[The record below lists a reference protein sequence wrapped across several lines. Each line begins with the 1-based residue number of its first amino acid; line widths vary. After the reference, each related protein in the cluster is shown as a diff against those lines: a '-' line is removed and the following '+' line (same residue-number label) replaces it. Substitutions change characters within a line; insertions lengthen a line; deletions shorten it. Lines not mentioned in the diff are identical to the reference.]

1 MAKSTLQAIAAVIA
15 DRYEL
20 KSSDATTFVA
30 AFFDQIR
37 EGLAQ
42 DKQVKVR
49 GLGTFK
55 LQPVKARESVNVN
68 TGERLVINGHDKM
81 AFTPDNAM
89 KELVNRPF
97 ADFETVMIKDGVNID
112 AIPTPAESATDEDG
126 DECTT
131 ETTPTETTP
140 TETESESSAENH
152 QPATEERPPVV
163 DEGHTNRDEPQPV
176 VKEVLPAEE
185 EPLQAEEDHQPSVDK
200 NPRATEE
207 DLPHDE
213 DIKARSDEEK
223 SSSDKE
229 QNEGKDEQPTVVN
242 DQQVIETQ
250 TKEESPS
257 AATVP
262 TPPQRVVPRPRKPT
276 PMERFSQL
284 MGDDEDEE
292 EQVHSNDDKAIV
304 DDSDEKQESALESV
318 VQSLVSEEVE
328 QESPSFTSTHE
339 ATEKEYDSPEKA
351 KTEPERETPLSDR
364 ADSDNAEESQADET
378 CSEKNIEETLDAEE
392 TKDEVR
398 TKGDVEST
406 EENETIKATEEE
418 NSTVEEDSKV
428 EENSTDSATEKTSLW
443 ADPENEDDKM
453 ETPQGH
459 LVRNVVLPIVA
470 LLSVIAIAT
479 GAYYYG
485 KSQQEIP
492 QRPTTPEVEKPQS
505 SAPQPAK
512 ANDSAQAKVEN
523 STKTE
528 NKTEA
533 QTDQAQKKEVV
544 AESKET
550 KQVTPEGIDLTAAN
564 NYRKL
569 RYGAYRIIGV
579 EKKVV
584 LRPGETMEKVCRR
597 TLGKDMIGYFEAI
610 NGQKRR
616 SPGDTILVPKVELR
630 PEYRK

>member
-20 KSSDATTFVA
+20 KSSDATAFVA

-131 ETTPTETTP
+131 ETTPTET
-140 TETESESSAENH
+140 ESESSAGNH

-176 VKEVLPAEE
+176 VKEVLPTEE
-185 EPLQAEEDHQPSVDK
+185 ETLLAEEDHQPSADK

-213 DIKARSDEEK
+213 EIKARSDEEK

-229 QNEGKDEQPTVVN
+229 QNEGKDEQPTVEN

-304 DDSDEKQESALESV
+304 DDSDEKQESALESE

-339 ATEKEYDSPEKA
+339 ATEKECDSPEKA
-351 KTEPERETPLSDR
+351 KTEAERETPLSDR
-364 ADSDNAEESQADET
+364 ADSDDAEESQAEET
-378 CSEKNIEETLDAEE
+378 CSEENIEETLDAEE

-428 EENSTDSATEKTSLW
+428 EENSTYSATDSATEETSLW

-492 QRPTTPEVEKPQS
+492 QRPATPEVEKPQS

-584 LRPGETMEKVCRR
+584 LRPGETMAKVCRR

>member
-20 KSSDATTFVA
+20 KSSDATAFVA

-213 DIKARSDEEK
+213 EIKARSDEEK

-418 NSTVEEDSKV
+418 NSMVEEDSKV

-616 SPGDTILVPKVELR
+616 SPGDTVLVPKVELR

>member
-20 KSSDATTFVA
+20 KSSDATAFVA

-131 ETTPTETTP
+131 ETTPTET
-140 TETESESSAENH
+140 ESESSAENH

-176 VKEVLPAEE
+176 VKEVLPTEE
-185 EPLQAEEDHQPSVDK
+185 EPFQAEEDHQPSVDK
-200 NPRATEE
+200 NSLATEE

-213 DIKARSDEEK
+213 EVKGQSDEEQT
-223 SSSDKE
+223 SSDKE
-229 QNEGKDEQPTVVN
+229 QNEEENEQPTVVD

-276 PMERFSQL
+276 PIERFSQL
-284 MGDDEDEE
+284 MGDDEDE

-304 DDSDEKQESALESV
+304 DDSDEKQESALESE

-339 ATEKEYDSPEKA
+339 ATEKECDSPEKA

-364 ADSDNAEESQADET
+364 ADSDDAEESQAEET
-378 CSEKNIEETLDAEE
+378 CSEENIEETLDAEE

-398 TKGDVEST
+398 TKGDVELT

-418 NSTVEEDSKV
+418 DSTVEEDSKA
-428 EENSTDSATEKTSLW
+428 EENATDSGTEDTSLW
-443 ADPENEDDKM
+443 TEPENEDDKI

-485 KSQQEIP
+485 KSQQETP

-512 ANDSAQAKVEN
+512 ANDSAQAKVEK
-523 STKTE
+523 SAKTE
-528 NKTEA
+528 NKTEI
-533 QTDQAQKKEVV
+533 QTDQAQKREVV

-550 KQVTPEGIDLTAAN
+550 KQVTPEGIDLAAAN

-584 LRPGETMEKVCRR
+584 LRPGDTMGKVCRR

>member
-20 KSSDATTFVA
+20 KSSDATAFVA

-131 ETTPTETTP
+131 ETTPTET
-140 TETESESSAENH
+140 ESESSAENH

-176 VKEVLPAEE
+176 VKEVLPTEE

-200 NPRATEE
+200 NSLATEE
-207 DLPHDE
+207 DLPHNE
-213 DIKARSDEEK
+213 EVKGQSDEEQT
-223 SSSDKE
+223 SSDKE

-250 TKEESPS
+250 TNEESPS
-257 AATVP
+257 EATVP
-262 TPPQRVVPRPRKPT
+262 TPLQRFVPRPRKPT
-276 PMERFSQL
+276 PIERFSQL

-292 EQVHSNDDKAIV
+292 EQVRNNDDNAIV
-304 DDSDEKQESALESV
+304 DDSDEKQESALESK
-318 VQSLVSEEVE
+318 VQSAVPEEVE

-339 ATEKEYDSPEKA
+339 ATEKECDSPEKA
-351 KTEPERETPLSDR
+351 KTEPERQTPLSDR

-378 CSEKNIEETLDAEE
+378 CSEENIEETLDAEE

-406 EENETIKATEEE
+406 EDNETIKATEEE
-418 NSTVEEDSKV
+418 NSTVEEDSEV
-428 EENSTDSATEKTSLW
+428 EENSTDSATEETSLW

-528 NKTEA
+528 NKTEV

-550 KQVTPEGIDLTAAN
+550 KQVTPEGIDLAAAN

>member
-20 KSSDATTFVA
+20 KSSDATAFVA

-112 AIPTPAESATDEDG
+112 AIPTPVESATDEDG
-126 DECTT
+126 DECT
-131 ETTPTETTP
+131 TETTP

-163 DEGHTNRDEPQPV
+163 DEGHTNRNEPRPV

-185 EPLQAEEDHQPSVDK
+185 EPFQAEEDHQPSADK
-200 NPRATEE
+200 NTRATEE

-213 DIKARSDEEK
+213 EIKARSDEEK

-257 AATVP
+257 EATVP

-292 EQVHSNDDKAIV
+292 QVHSNDDKAIV
-304 DDSDEKQESALESV
+304 DDSDEKQESALESE

-378 CSEKNIEETLDAEE
+378 CSEENIEETLDAEE

-418 NSTVEEDSKV
+418 NSTVEEDSEV
-428 EENSTDSATEKTSLW
+428 EENSTDSATEETSLW

-528 NKTEA
+528 NKTEV

-550 KQVTPEGIDLTAAN
+550 KQVTPEGIDLAAAN

>member
-20 KSSDATTFVA
+20 KSSDATAFVA

-68 TGERLVINGHDKM
+68 TGERLVISGHDKM

-126 DECTT
+126 NECT
-131 ETTPTETTP
+131 TETTP
-140 TETESESSAENH
+140 TETESESSAEDH

-200 NPRATEE
+200 NSLATEE
-207 DLPHDE
+207 DQPHDE
-213 DIKARSDEEK
+213 EVKGQSDEEQT
-223 SSSDKE
+223 SSDKE
-229 QNEGKDEQPTVVN
+229 QNEEENEQPTVEN

-292 EQVHSNDDKAIV
+292 EQVRNNDDKAIV
-304 DDSDEKQESALESV
+304 DDSDEKQESALESE

-328 QESPSFTSTHE
+328 QESPSFTSTQE

-364 ADSDNAEESQADET
+364 AGSDNAEESQADET
-378 CSEKNIEETLDAEE
+378 CSEENIEETLDAEE

-418 NSTVEEDSKV
+418 NST
-428 EENSTDSATEKTSLW
+428 DSATEETSLW

-453 ETPQGH
+453 ETLQGH

-523 STKTE
+523 SSKTE
-528 NKTEA
+528 NKTKV

-544 AESKET
+544 AERKET
-550 KQVTPEGIDLTAAN
+550 KQVTPEGIDLAAAN

-584 LRPGETMEKVCRR
+584 LRPGETMAKVCRH

>member
-20 KSSDATTFVA
+20 KSSDATAFVA

-68 TGERLVINGHDKM
+68 TGERLVISGHDKM
-81 AFTPDNAM
+81 AFTPDNTM

-126 DECTT
+126 NECT
-131 ETTPTETTP
+131 TETTP
-140 TETESESSAENH
+140 TETESESSAEDH

-163 DEGHTNRDEPQPV
+163 DEGHTNTDEPQPV

-200 NPRATEE
+200 NSLATEE
-207 DLPHDE
+207 DQPHDE
-213 DIKARSDEEK
+213 EVKGQSDEEQT
-223 SSSDKE
+223 SSDKE
-229 QNEGKDEQPTVVN
+229 QNEEENEQPTVEN

-257 AATVP
+257 EATVP

-292 EQVHSNDDKAIV
+292 EQVRNNDDKAIV
-304 DDSDEKQESALESV
+304 DDSDEKQESALESE

-328 QESPSFTSTHE
+328 QESPSFTSTQE

-351 KTEPERETPLSDR
+351 KTGPERETPLSDR
-364 ADSDNAEESQADET
+364 AGSDNAEESQADET
-378 CSEKNIEETLDAEE
+378 CSEENIEETLDAEE

-418 NSTVEEDSKV
+418 NST
-428 EENSTDSATEKTSLW
+428 DSATEETSLW

-453 ETPQGH
+453 ETLQGH

-523 STKTE
+523 SSKTE
-528 NKTEA
+528 NKTKV

-550 KQVTPEGIDLTAAN
+550 KQVTPEGIDLAAAN

-584 LRPGETMEKVCRR
+584 LRPGETMAKVCRH

>member
-20 KSSDATTFVA
+20 KSSDATAFVA

-42 DKQVKVR
+42 DKLVKVR

-131 ETTPTETTP
+131 ETTPTET
-140 TETESESSAENH
+140 ESESSAEDH
-152 QPATEERPPVV
+152 QPATEERPSVI

-176 VKEVLPAEE
+176 VKEVLPTEE
-185 EPLQAEEDHQPSVDK
+185 EPLQAEEDHQPSVD
-200 NPRATEE
+200 NNSLATEE
-207 DLPHDE
+207 DQPHDE
-213 DIKARSDEEK
+213 EVKGQSDEEK

-292 EQVHSNDDKAIV
+292 QVHSNDDKAIV
-304 DDSDEKQESALESV
+304 DDSDEKQESALESE

-339 ATEKEYDSPEKA
+339 ATEKECDSPEKA
-351 KTEPERETPLSDR
+351 KTEAERETPLSDR
-364 ADSDNAEESQADET
+364 ADSDDAEESQAEET
-378 CSEKNIEETLDAEE
+378 CSEENIEETLDAEE

-406 EENETIKATEEE
+406 EEE

-428 EENSTDSATEKTSLW
+428 EENSTYSATEETSLW

-492 QRPTTPEVEKPQS
+492 QRPATPEVEKPQS

-584 LRPGETMEKVCRR
+584 LRPGETMAKVCRC

>member
-20 KSSDATTFVA
+20 KSSDATAFVA

-213 DIKARSDEEK
+213 EIKARSDEEK

-257 AATVP
+257 EATVP

-528 NKTEA
+528 NKTEV

-550 KQVTPEGIDLTAAN
+550 KQVTPEGIDLAAAN

>member
-131 ETTPTETTP
+131 ETTPTET
-140 TETESESSAENH
+140 ESESSAEDH
-152 QPATEERPPVV
+152 QPATEERPPVI
-163 DEGHTNRDEPQPV
+163 DEGRTNRDEPQPV

-200 NPRATEE
+200 NSLATEE
-207 DLPHDE
+207 DQPHNE
-213 DIKARSDEEK
+213 EVKGQSDEEQT
-223 SSSDKE
+223 SSDKE
-229 QNEGKDEQPTVVN
+229 QNEEDNEQPTVEN

-262 TPPQRVVPRPRKPT
+262 TPPQRLVPRPRKPT

-292 EQVHSNDDKAIV
+292 EQVHSIDDKAIL
-304 DDSDEKQESALESV
+304 DDSNEKRESALESE
-318 VQSLVSEEVE
+318 VQSTVSEEVE
-328 QESPSFTSTHE
+328 QKSPSFTSTQG
-339 ATEKEYDSPEKA
+339 ATEKECDSPEKA

-364 ADSDNAEESQADET
+364 ADSDRAEESQTEET
-378 CSEKNIEETLDAEE
+378 CSEENIEETLDAEE

-406 EENETIKATEEE
+406 EDNETIKATEEE
-418 NSTVEEDSKV
+418 NST
-428 EENSTDSATEKTSLW
+428 DSATEETSLW
-443 ADPENEDDKM
+443 ADPENEDDKI

-523 STKTE
+523 SSKTE

-533 QTDQAQKKEVV
+533 QTDQVQKKEVV

-550 KQVTPEGIDLTAAN
+550 KQVTPEGIDLAAAN

-584 LRPGETMEKVCRR
+584 LRPGETMARVCRH

>member
-20 KSSDATTFVA
+20 KSSDATAFVA

-126 DECTT
+126 NECT
-131 ETTPTETTP
+131 TETTP
-140 TETESESSAENH
+140 TETESESSGENH
-152 QPATEERPPVV
+152 QSATEERPPVV
-163 DEGHTNRDEPQPV
+163 DEGHTNRDEQQPV

-185 EPLQAEEDHQPSVDK
+185 KPLLAEEEHQSSVDK
-200 NPRATEE
+200 NSLATEE
-207 DLPHDE
+207 DQPHDE
-213 DIKARSDEEK
+213 EVKGQSDEEQT
-223 SSSDKE
+223 SSDKE
-229 QNEGKDEQPTVVN
+229 QNEEENEQPTVEN

-262 TPPQRVVPRPRKPT
+262 TPPQRLVPRPRKPT

-304 DDSDEKQESALESV
+304 DDSNEKRESALESE
-318 VQSLVSEEVE
+318 VQSTVSEEVE
-328 QESPSFTSTHE
+328 QESPSFTSTQE
-339 ATEKEYDSPEKA
+339 ATEEECDSPEKA
-351 KTEPERETPLSDR
+351 KTEPERETSLSDR
-364 ADSDNAEESQADET
+364 ADSDNAEESQAEET
-378 CSEKNIEETLDAEE
+378 CSEENIEE

-406 EENETIKATEEE
+406 EEE
-418 NSTVEEDSKV
+418 NSTVAEDSKL
-428 EENSTDSATEKTSLW
+428 EENSTDSATEETSLW

-492 QRPTTPEVEKPQS
+492 QRPTTPEVEKPLS

-528 NKTEA
+528 NKTEL

-550 KQVTPEGIDLTAAN
+550 KQVTPEGIDLAAAN

-584 LRPGETMEKVCRR
+584 LRPGETMAKVCRR

>member
-15 DRYEL
+15 DRYDL
-20 KSSDATTFVA
+20 KGSEATAFVA

-37 EGLAQ
+37 EGLAL

-68 TGERLVINGHDKM
+68 TGERLVISGHDKM

-112 AIPTPAESATDEDG
+112 AIPTPAESAADEDG

-131 ETTPTETTP
+131 ETTPTET
-140 TETESESSAENH
+140 ESESSAEDH
-152 QPATEERPPVV
+152 QPATEERPPVIE
-163 DEGHTNRDEPQPV
+163 EGHGNRDEPQPV

-185 EPLQAEEDHQPSVDK
+185 EPLQAEKDHQPSADK
-200 NPRATEE
+200 NSFATKE
-207 DLPHDE
+207 DHSHDE
-213 DIKARSDEEK
+213 AVKGLSDEEQ

-229 QNEGKDEQPTVVN
+229 QNEGGDEQPAVEN

-250 TKEESPS
+250 PKEESPS
-257 AATVP
+257 EATVP

-292 EQVHSNDDKAIV
+292 EQVCSYDDKAIV
-304 DDSDEKQESALESV
+304 DDSDEKPESALKSEM
-318 VQSLVSEEVE
+318 QSSVSEDVE
-328 QESPSFTSTHE
+328 QESPSSTSTQE
-339 ATEKEYDSPEKA
+339 TIEKECVSPEKA
-351 KTEPERETPLSDR
+351 MTEPERETPPSDR
-364 ADSDNAEESQADET
+364 ADLDNAEESQAEET
-378 CSEKNIEETLDAEE
+378 CSEENTEDTLDAEE

-418 NSTVEEDSKV
+418 DATVEEDSKV
-428 EENSTDSATEKTSLW
+428 EENVTDSCTEDTSLW
-443 ADPENEDDKM
+443 TEPENEDDKI

-485 KSQQEIP
+485 KSQQETP

-512 ANDSAQAKVEN
+512 ANDSAQAQVEK
-523 STKTE
+523 SARTE
-528 NKTEA
+528 NKTEV

-544 AESKET
+544 AGSKET
-550 KQVTPEGIDLTAAN
+550 KQVTPEGIDLAAAN

-584 LRPGETMEKVCRR
+584 LRPGETMDKVCRR

>member
-20 KSSDATTFVA
+20 KSSDATAFVA

-112 AIPTPAESATDEDG
+112 AIPTPAESVTDEDG
-126 DECTT
+126 NECT
-131 ETTPTETTP
+131 TETTP

-176 VKEVLPAEE
+176 VKEVLPTEE

-200 NPRATEE
+200 NSLATEE
-207 DLPHDE
+207 DQPHDE
-213 DIKARSDEEK
+213 EVKGQSDEEQT
-223 SSSDKE
+223 SSDKK
-229 QNEGKDEQPTVVN
+229 QNEEKNEQPTVEN

-304 DDSDEKQESALESV
+304 DDSDEKQESALETE

-328 QESPSFTSTHE
+328 QELPSFTSTHE

-378 CSEKNIEETLDAEE
+378 CSEENIEETLDAEE
-392 TKDEVR
+392 

-418 NSTVEEDSKV
+418 NSTVEEDSEV
-428 EENSTDSATEKTSLW
+428 EENSTDSATEETSLW

-528 NKTEA
+528 NKTEV

-550 KQVTPEGIDLTAAN
+550 KQVTPEGIDLAAAN

>member
-20 KSSDATTFVA
+20 KSSDATAFVA

-126 DECTT
+126 NECT
-131 ETTPTETTP
+131 TETTP
-140 TETESESSAENH
+140 TETESESSGENH
-152 QPATEERPPVV
+152 QHATEERPPVV

-176 VKEVLPAEE
+176 VKEVLPTEK
-185 EPLQAEEDHQPSVDK
+185 DHQPSADK

-213 DIKARSDEEK
+213 EIKARSDDEK

-229 QNEGKDEQPTVVN
+229 QSEGKDEQPTVVN

-257 AATVP
+257 EATVP

-304 DDSDEKQESALESV
+304 DDSDEKQESALENV

-351 KTEPERETPLSDR
+351 KTEPERETSLSDR

-378 CSEKNIEETLDAEE
+378 CSEENIEETLDAEE

-406 EENETIKATEEE
+406 EENATIKATEEE
-418 NSTVEEDSKV
+418 NSTVEEDSEV
-428 EENSTDSATEKTSLW
+428 EENSTDSATEETSLW

-528 NKTEA
+528 NKTEV

-550 KQVTPEGIDLTAAN
+550 KQVTPEGIDLAAAN

>member
-20 KSSDATTFVA
+20 KNSDATAFVA

-68 TGERLVINGHDKM
+68 TGERLVISGHDKM

-126 DECTT
+126 NECT
-131 ETTPTETTP
+131 TETTP
-140 TETESESSAENH
+140 TETESESSAEDH

-200 NPRATEE
+200 NSLATEE
-207 DLPHDE
+207 DQPHDE
-213 DIKARSDEEK
+213 EVKGQSDEEET
-223 SSSDKE
+223 SSDKE
-229 QNEGKDEQPTVVN
+229 QNEEENEQPTVEN

-292 EQVHSNDDKAIV
+292 EQVRNNDDKAIV
-304 DDSDEKQESALESV
+304 DDSDEKQEIALESE

-328 QESPSFTSTHE
+328 QESPSFTSTQE

-364 ADSDNAEESQADET
+364 AGSDNAEESQADET
-378 CSEKNIEETLDAEE
+378 CSEENIEEILDAEE

-406 EENETIKATEEE
+406 EENKTIKATEEE
-418 NSTVEEDSKV
+418 NST
-428 EENSTDSATEKTSLW
+428 DSATEETSLW

-453 ETPQGH
+453 ETQQGH

-528 NKTEA
+528 NKTKV

-550 KQVTPEGIDLTAAN
+550 KQVTPEGIDLAAAN

-584 LRPGETMEKVCRR
+584 LRPGETMAKVCRH

>member
-20 KSSDATTFVA
+20 KSSDATAFVA

-131 ETTPTETTP
+131 ETTPTET
-140 TETESESSAENH
+140 ESESSAENH
-152 QPATEERPPVV
+152 QPATEQRPPVV
-163 DEGHTNRDEPQPV
+163 DEGHTNRDEQQPV

-185 EPLQAEEDHQPSVDK
+185 KPLLVEEEHQPSVDK
-200 NPRATEE
+200 NSLATEE
-207 DLPHDE
+207 DQPHDE
-213 DIKARSDEEK
+213 EVKGQSDEEQT
-223 SSSDKE
+223 SSDKE
-229 QNEGKDEQPTVVN
+229 QNEEENEQPTVEN

-257 AATVP
+257 AATVS
-262 TPPQRVVPRPRKPT
+262 TPPQRLVPRPRKPT

-304 DDSDEKQESALESV
+304 DDSNEKRESALESE
-318 VQSLVSEEVE
+318 VQSTVSEDVE
-328 QESPSFTSTHE
+328 QESPSFTSTQE
-339 ATEKEYDSPEKA
+339 ATEEECDSPEKA
-351 KTEPERETPLSDR
+351 KTEPERETSLSDR
-364 ADSDNAEESQADET
+364 ADSDNAEESQAEET
-378 CSEKNIEETLDAEE
+378 CSEENIEE

-406 EENETIKATEEE
+406 EEIETIKATEEE
-418 NSTVEEDSKV
+418 NSTVAEDSKV

-528 NKTEA
+528 NKTEV

-550 KQVTPEGIDLTAAN
+550 KQVTPEGIDLAAAN

>member
-20 KSSDATTFVA
+20 KSSDATAFVA

-131 ETTPTETTP
+131 ETTPTET
-140 TETESESSAENH
+140 ESESSAENH

-163 DEGHTNRDEPQPV
+163 DEGHTNRNEPRPV

-185 EPLQAEEDHQPSVDK
+185 EPFQAEEDHQPSADK
-200 NPRATEE
+200 NTRATEE

-213 DIKARSDEEK
+213 EIKARSDEEK

-257 AATVP
+257 EATVP

-292 EQVHSNDDKAIV
+292 QVHSNDDKAIV
-304 DDSDEKQESALESV
+304 DDSDEKQESALESE

-378 CSEKNIEETLDAEE
+378 CSEENIEETLDAEE

-418 NSTVEEDSKV
+418 NSTVEEDSEV
-428 EENSTDSATEKTSLW
+428 EENSTDSATEETSLW

-492 QRPTTPEVEKPQS
+492 QRPATPEVEKPQS

>member
-20 KSSDATTFVA
+20 KSSDATAFVA

-112 AIPTPAESATDEDG
+112 AIPTPAESVTDEDG
-126 DECTT
+126 NECT
-131 ETTPTETTP
+131 TETTP

-176 VKEVLPAEE
+176 VKEVLPTEE

-200 NPRATEE
+200 NSLATEE
-207 DLPHDE
+207 NQPHDE
-213 DIKARSDEEK
+213 EVKGQSDEEQT
-223 SSSDKE
+223 SSDKK

-257 AATVP
+257 EATVP

-304 DDSDEKQESALESV
+304 DDSDEKQESALESE

-351 KTEPERETPLSDR
+351 KTEPERETPFQTALT
-364 ADSDNAEESQADET
+364 QT
-378 CSEKNIEETLDAEE
+378 T
-392 TKDEVR
+392 
-398 TKGDVEST
+398 
-406 EENETIKATEEE
+406 
-418 NSTVEEDSKV
+418 
-428 EENSTDSATEKTSLW
+428 
-443 ADPENEDDKM
+443 
-453 ETPQGH
+453 Q
-459 LVRNVVLPIVA
+459 RNH
-470 LLSVIAIAT
+470 
-479 GAYYYG
+479 
-485 KSQQEIP
+485 K
-492 QRPTTPEVEKPQS
+492 
-505 SAPQPAK
+505 
-512 ANDSAQAKVEN
+512 
-523 STKTE
+523 
-528 NKTEA
+528 
-533 QTDQAQKKEVV
+533 QKKH
-544 AESKET
+544 ALK
-550 KQVTPEGIDLTAAN
+550 
-564 NYRKL
+564 
-569 RYGAYRIIGV
+569 RI
-579 EKKVV
+579 
-584 LRPGETMEKVCRR
+584 
-597 TLGKDMIGYFEAI
+597 
-610 NGQKRR
+610 
-616 SPGDTILVPKVELR
+616 
-630 PEYRK
+630 

>member
-20 KSSDATTFVA
+20 KSSDATAFVA

-163 DEGHTNRDEPQPV
+163 DEGHTNRNEPQPV

-185 EPLQAEEDHQPSVDK
+185 ETLLAEEDHQPSVDK

-213 DIKARSDEEK
+213 EIKARSDEEK

-242 DQQVIETQ
+242 DQQVIETL

-276 PMERFSQL
+276 PMERFLQL

-470 LLSVIAIAT
+470 LSSVIAIAT

-616 SPGDTILVPKVELR
+616 SPGDTVLVPKVELR

>member
-20 KSSDATTFVA
+20 KSSDATAFVA

-126 DECTT
+126 NECI
-131 ETTPTETTP
+131 TETTP
-140 TETESESSAENH
+140 TETESESSGENH

-176 VKEVLPAEE
+176 VKEVLPTEE
-185 EPLQAEEDHQPSVDK
+185 ETLLAEEDHQPSTDK

-213 DIKARSDEEK
+213 EIKARSDEEK
-223 SSSDKE
+223 SSSGKE

-242 DQQVIETQ
+242 DQQLIETQ

-257 AATVP
+257 EATVP

-304 DDSDEKQESALESV
+304 DDSDEKQESALESE

-364 ADSDNAEESQADET
+364 ADSDNAEE
-378 CSEKNIEETLDAEE
+378 

-418 NSTVEEDSKV
+418 NSTVEEDSEV
-428 EENSTDSATEKTSLW
+428 EENSTDSATEETSLW

-528 NKTEA
+528 NKTKV

-550 KQVTPEGIDLTAAN
+550 KQVTPEGIDLAAAN

>member
-15 DRYEL
+15 DRYDL
-20 KSSDATTFVA
+20 KGSEATAFVA

-68 TGERLVINGHDKM
+68 TGERLVISGHDKM

-112 AIPTPAESATDEDG
+112 AIPTPAESAADEDG

-131 ETTPTETTP
+131 ETTPTET
-140 TETESESSAENH
+140 ESESSAEDH
-152 QPATEERPPVV
+152 QPATEERPPVIE
-163 DEGHTNRDEPQPV
+163 EGHGNRDEPQPV

-185 EPLQAEEDHQPSVDK
+185 EPLQAEEDHQPSADK
-200 NPRATEE
+200 NSLATEE
-207 DLPHDE
+207 DQPHDKE
-213 DIKARSDEEK
+213 VKGQSDEK
-223 SSSDKE
+223 QTLSGKE
-229 QNEGKDEQPTVVN
+229 QNEGGDELPTVEN

-257 AATVP
+257 EATVP

-292 EQVHSNDDKAIV
+292 EQVCSYDDKAIV
-304 DDSDEKQESALESV
+304 DDSDEKPESALKSEM
-318 VQSLVSEEVE
+318 QSSVSEDVE
-328 QESPSFTSTHE
+328 QESPSSTSTQE
-339 ATEKEYDSPEKA
+339 TIEKECVSPEKA
-351 KTEPERETPLSDR
+351 KTEPERETPPSDR
-364 ADSDNAEESQADET
+364 ADSDNAEESQAQET
-378 CSEKNIEETLDAEE
+378 CSEENTEDTLDAEE

-418 NSTVEEDSKV
+418 DSTVEEDSKV
-428 EENSTDSATEKTSLW
+428 EENATDSGTEDTSLW
-443 ADPENEDDKM
+443 TEPENEDEKI

-485 KSQQEIP
+485 KSQQETP
-492 QRPTTPEVEKPQS
+492 QRPTTPEVEKPQP

-512 ANDSAQAKVEN
+512 ANDSAQAKIEK
-523 STKTE
+523 SAKTE
-528 NKTEA
+528 NKTEV

-544 AESKET
+544 AGSKET
-550 KQVTPEGIDLTAAN
+550 KQVTPEGIDLAAAN

-584 LRPGETMEKVCRR
+584 LRLGETMDKVCRR

>member
-20 KSSDATTFVA
+20 KSSDATAFVA

-131 ETTPTETTP
+131 ETTPTET
-140 TETESESSAENH
+140 ESESSAENH

-176 VKEVLPAEE
+176 VKEVLPTEE
-185 EPLQAEEDHQPSVDK
+185 ETLLAEEDHQPSTDK

-213 DIKARSDEEK
+213 EIKARSDEDK

-304 DDSDEKQESALESV
+304 DDSDEKQESALESE

-378 CSEKNIEETLDAEE
+378 CSEENIEETLDAEE

-418 NSTVEEDSKV
+418 NSTVEEDSEV
-428 EENSTDSATEKTSLW
+428 EENSTDSATEETSLW

-528 NKTEA
+528 NKTEV

-550 KQVTPEGIDLTAAN
+550 KQVTPEGIDLAAAN

>member
-20 KSSDATTFVA
+20 KSSDATAFVA

-68 TGERLVINGHDKM
+68 TGERLVISGHDKM

-112 AIPTPAESATDEDG
+112 AIPTPAESATDG
-126 DECTT
+126 GGNECT
-131 ETTPTETTP
+131 TETTP
-140 TETESESSAENH
+140 TETESESSAEDH

-200 NPRATEE
+200 NSLATEE
-207 DLPHDE
+207 DQPHDE
-213 DIKARSDEEK
+213 EVKGQSDEEQT
-223 SSSDKE
+223 SSDKE
-229 QNEGKDEQPTVVN
+229 QNEEENEQPTVEN

-257 AATVP
+257 EATVP

-292 EQVHSNDDKAIV
+292 EQVRNNDDKAIV
-304 DDSDEKQESALESV
+304 DDSDEKQESALESE

-328 QESPSFTSTHE
+328 QESPSFTSTQE

-364 ADSDNAEESQADET
+364 AGSDNAEESQADET
-378 CSEKNIEETLDAEE
+378 CSEENIEETLDAEE

-418 NSTVEEDSKV
+418 NST
-428 EENSTDSATEKTSLW
+428 DSATEETSLW

-453 ETPQGH
+453 ETLQGH

-523 STKTE
+523 SSKTE
-528 NKTEA
+528 NKTKV

-550 KQVTPEGIDLTAAN
+550 KQVTPEGIDLAAAN

>member
-20 KSSDATTFVA
+20 KSNDATAFVA

-68 TGERLVINGHDKM
+68 TGERLVISGHDKM

-126 DECTT
+126 DECT
-131 ETTPTETTP
+131 TETTP

-200 NPRATEE
+200 NSLATEE
-207 DLPHDE
+207 DQPHNE
-213 DIKARSDEEK
+213 EVKGQSDEEQT
-223 SSSDKE
+223 SSDKE
-229 QNEGKDEQPTVVN
+229 QNEEENEQPTVEN

-262 TPPQRVVPRPRKPT
+262 TPPQRLVPRPRKPT

-292 EQVHSNDDKAIV
+292 EQVHSIDDKAIL
-304 DDSDEKQESALESV
+304 DDSNEKRESALESE
-318 VQSLVSEEVE
+318 VQSTVSEEVE
-328 QESPSFTSTHE
+328 QKSPSFTSTQG
-339 ATEKEYDSPEKA
+339 ATEKECDSPEKA

-364 ADSDNAEESQADET
+364 ADSDRAEESQTEET
-378 CSEKNIEETLDAEE
+378 CSEENIEETLDAEE

-418 NSTVEEDSKV
+418 NST
-428 EENSTDSATEKTSLW
+428 DSATEETSLW

-453 ETPQGH
+453 ETLQGH

-528 NKTEA
+528 NKTKV

-550 KQVTPEGIDLTAAN
+550 KQVTPEGIDLAAAN

-584 LRPGETMEKVCRR
+584 LRPGETMARVCRH

>member
-20 KSSDATTFVA
+20 KSSDATAFVA

-131 ETTPTETTP
+131 ETTPTET
-140 TETESESSAENH
+140 ESESPAENH

-176 VKEVLPAEE
+176 VKEVLPTEE

-200 NPRATEE
+200 NSLATEE
-207 DLPHDE
+207 DQPHNE
-213 DIKARSDEEK
+213 EVKGQSDEEQT
-223 SSSDKE
+223 SSDKE

-250 TKEESPS
+250 TNEESPS
-257 AATVP
+257 EATVP
-262 TPPQRVVPRPRKPT
+262 TPLQRVVPRPRKPT

-292 EQVHSNDDKAIV
+292 EQVRNNDDNAIV
-304 DDSDEKQESALESV
+304 DDSDEKQESALESK
-318 VQSLVSEEVE
+318 VQSAVPEEVE

-339 ATEKEYDSPEKA
+339 ATEKECDSPEKA

-378 CSEKNIEETLDAEE
+378 CSEENIEETLDAEE

-406 EENETIKATEEE
+406 EEE

-428 EENSTDSATEKTSLW
+428 EENSTDSATEETSLW

-528 NKTEA
+528 NKTEV

-584 LRPGETMEKVCRR
+584 LRPGETMAKVCRH

>member
-20 KSSDATTFVA
+20 KSSDATAFVA

-616 SPGDTILVPKVELR
+616 SPGDTVLVPKVELR

>member
-131 ETTPTETTP
+131 ETTPTET
-140 TETESESSAENH
+140 ESEASAEDH
-152 QPATEERPPVV
+152 QPATEERPPVI
-163 DEGHTNRDEPQPV
+163 DEGRTNRDEPQPV

-185 EPLQAEEDHQPSVDK
+185 EPPQAEEDHQPSVDK
-200 NPRATEE
+200 NSLATEE
-207 DLPHDE
+207 DQPHNE
-213 DIKARSDEEK
+213 EVKGQSDEEQT
-223 SSSDKE
+223 SSDKE
-229 QNEGKDEQPTVVN
+229 QNEEENEQPTVEN

-262 TPPQRVVPRPRKPT
+262 TPPQRLAPRPRKPT

-292 EQVHSNDDKAIV
+292 EQVHSIDDKAIV
-304 DDSDEKQESALESV
+304 DDSNEKRESALESE
-318 VQSLVSEEVE
+318 VQLTVSEEVE
-328 QESPSFTSTHE
+328 QKSPSFTSTQG
-339 ATEKEYDSPEKA
+339 ATEKECDSPEKA

-364 ADSDNAEESQADET
+364 ADSDRAEESQTEET
-378 CSEKNIEETLDAEE
+378 CSEENIEETLDAEE

-418 NSTVEEDSKV
+418 NST
-428 EENSTDSATEKTSLW
+428 DSATEETSLW
-443 ADPENEDDKM
+443 ADPENEDDKI

-528 NKTEA
+528 NKTKV

-550 KQVTPEGIDLTAAN
+550 KQVTPEGIDLAAAN

-584 LRPGETMEKVCRR
+584 LRPGETMAKVCRR

>member
-20 KSSDATTFVA
+20 KSSDATAFVA

-126 DECTT
+126 NECT
-131 ETTPTETTP
+131 TETTP

-163 DEGHTNRDEPQPV
+163 DEGHTNRYEPQPV
-176 VKEVLPAEE
+176 VKEVLPTEE
-185 EPLQAEEDHQPSVDK
+185 ETLLAEEDHQPSVDK
-200 NPRATEE
+200 NTRATEE

-213 DIKARSDEEK
+213 EMKARSDEEK
-223 SSSDKE
+223 SSDKE

-304 DDSDEKQESALESV
+304 DDSDEKQESALESK

-328 QESPSFTSTHE
+328 QEPPSFTSTQE
-339 ATEKEYDSPEKA
+339 ATEKECDSPEKA

-364 ADSDNAEESQADET
+364 ADSDDAEESQAEET
-378 CSEKNIEETLDAEE
+378 CSEENIEETLDAEE

-492 QRPTTPEVEKPQS
+492 QRPATPEVEKPQS

-512 ANDSAQAKVEN
+512 ANDSAQAKGEN

-528 NKTEA
+528 NKTEV

-550 KQVTPEGIDLTAAN
+550 KQVTPEGIDLAAAN

-584 LRPGETMEKVCRR
+584 LRPGETMAKVCRR

>member
-20 KSSDATTFVA
+20 KSSDATAFVA

-131 ETTPTETTP
+131 ETTPTET
-140 TETESESSAENH
+140 ESESSAENH
-152 QPATEERPPVV
+152 QPATEQRPPVV
-163 DEGHTNRDEPQPV
+163 DEGHTNRDEQQPV

-185 EPLQAEEDHQPSVDK
+185 KPLLAEEEHQSSVDK
-200 NPRATEE
+200 NSLATEE
-207 DLPHDE
+207 DQPHDE
-213 DIKARSDEEK
+213 EVKGQSDEEQT
-223 SSSDKE
+223 SSDKE
-229 QNEGKDEQPTVVN
+229 QNEEENEQPTVEN

-262 TPPQRVVPRPRKPT
+262 TPPQRLVPRPRKPT

-304 DDSDEKQESALESV
+304 DDSNEKRESALESE
-318 VQSLVSEEVE
+318 VQSTVSEEVE
-328 QESPSFTSTHE
+328 QESPSFTSTQE
-339 ATEKEYDSPEKA
+339 ATEEECDSPEKA
-351 KTEPERETPLSDR
+351 KTEPERETSLSDR
-364 ADSDNAEESQADET
+364 ADSDNAEESQAEET
-378 CSEKNIEETLDAEE
+378 CSEENIEEA
-392 TKDEVR
+392 KDEVR

-406 EENETIKATEEE
+406 EEIETIKATEEE
-418 NSTVEEDSKV
+418 NSTVAEDSKV
-428 EENSTDSATEKTSLW
+428 EENSTDSATEETSLW

-528 NKTEA
+528 NKTEL

-550 KQVTPEGIDLTAAN
+550 KQVTPEGIDLAAAN

-584 LRPGETMEKVCRR
+584 LRPGETMAKVCRR

>member
-20 KSSDATTFVA
+20 KSSDATAFVA

-126 DECTT
+126 NECT
-131 ETTPTETTP
+131 TETTP
-140 TETESESSAENH
+140 TETESESSGEGH
-152 QPATEERPPVV
+152 QPATEEKPPVV
-163 DEGHTNRDEPQPV
+163 DEGHTNRNEPQPV

-185 EPLQAEEDHQPSVDK
+185 ETLLAEEDHQPSADK
-200 NPRATEE
+200 NTRATEE

-213 DIKARSDEEK
+213 EIKARSDEEK

-257 AATVP
+257 EATVP

-304 DDSDEKQESALESV
+304 DDSDEKQESALESE

-339 ATEKEYDSPEKA
+339 ATEKEYNSPEKA
-351 KTEPERETPLSDR
+351 KTEPERKTPLSDR

-378 CSEKNIEETLDAEE
+378 CSEENIEETLDAEE

-418 NSTVEEDSKV
+418 NSTVEEDSEV
-428 EENSTDSATEKTSLW
+428 EENSTDSATEETSLW

-485 KSQQEIP
+485 QSQQEIP

-528 NKTEA
+528 NKTEV

-550 KQVTPEGIDLTAAN
+550 KQVTPEGIDLAAAN

>member
-131 ETTPTETTP
+131 ETTPTET
-140 TETESESSAENH
+140 ESESSAEDH
-152 QPATEERPPVV
+152 QPATEERPPVI
-163 DEGHTNRDEPQPV
+163 DEGRTNRDEPQPV

-200 NPRATEE
+200 NSLATEE
-207 DLPHDE
+207 DQPHNE
-213 DIKARSDEEK
+213 EVKRQSDEEQT
-223 SSSDKE
+223 SSDKE
-229 QNEGKDEQPTVVN
+229 QNEEENEQPTVEN

-262 TPPQRVVPRPRKPT
+262 TPPQRLVPRPRKPT

-292 EQVHSNDDKAIV
+292 EQVHSIDDKAIL
-304 DDSDEKQESALESV
+304 DDSNEKREGALESE
-318 VQSLVSEEVE
+318 VQSTVSEEVE
-328 QESPSFTSTHE
+328 QKSPSFTSTQG
-339 ATEKEYDSPEKA
+339 ATEKECDSPEKA

-364 ADSDNAEESQADET
+364 ADSDRAEESQTEET
-378 CSEKNIEETLDAEE
+378 CSEENIEETLDAEE

-418 NSTVEEDSKV
+418 NST
-428 EENSTDSATEKTSLW
+428 DSATEETSLW

-453 ETPQGH
+453 ETLQGH

-528 NKTEA
+528 NKTKV

-550 KQVTPEGIDLTAAN
+550 KQVTPEGIDLAAAN

-584 LRPGETMEKVCRR
+584 LRPGETMARVCRH

>member
-20 KSSDATTFVA
+20 KSSDATAFVA

-213 DIKARSDEEK
+213 EIKARSDEEK

-328 QESPSFTSTHE
+328 QELPSFTSTHE

-616 SPGDTILVPKVELR
+616 SPGDTVLVPKVELR

>member
-20 KSSDATTFVA
+20 KSNDATAFVA

-68 TGERLVINGHDKM
+68 TGERLVISGHDKM

-126 DECTT
+126 DECT
-131 ETTPTETTP
+131 TETTP

-200 NPRATEE
+200 NSLATEE
-207 DLPHDE
+207 DQPHNE
-213 DIKARSDEEK
+213 EVKGQSDEEQT
-223 SSSDKE
+223 SSDKE
-229 QNEGKDEQPTVVN
+229 QNEEENEQPTVEN

-262 TPPQRVVPRPRKPT
+262 TPPQRLVPRPRKPT

-292 EQVHSNDDKAIV
+292 EQVHSIDDKAIL
-304 DDSDEKQESALESV
+304 DDSNEKRESALESE
-318 VQSLVSEEVE
+318 VQSTVSEEVE
-328 QESPSFTSTHE
+328 QKSPSFTSTQG
-339 ATEKEYDSPEKA
+339 ATEKECDSPEKA

-364 ADSDNAEESQADET
+364 ADSDRAEESQTEET
-378 CSEKNIEETLDAEE
+378 CSEENIEETLDAEE

-418 NSTVEEDSKV
+418 NST
-428 EENSTDSATEKTSLW
+428 DSATEETSLW

-453 ETPQGH
+453 ETLQGH

-479 GAYYYG
+479 GSYYYG

-528 NKTEA
+528 NKTKV

-550 KQVTPEGIDLTAAN
+550 KQVTPEGIDLAAAN

-584 LRPGETMEKVCRR
+584 LRPGETMARVCRR

>member
-20 KSSDATTFVA
+20 KSSDATAFVA

-131 ETTPTETTP
+131 ETTPTET
-140 TETESESSAENH
+140 ESESSAEDH
-152 QPATEERPPVV
+152 QPATEERPPVI
-163 DEGHTNRDEPQPV
+163 DEGRTNRDEPQPV

-200 NPRATEE
+200 NSLATEE
-207 DLPHDE
+207 DQPHNE
-213 DIKARSDEEK
+213 EVKGQSDEEQT
-223 SSSDKE
+223 SSDKE
-229 QNEGKDEQPTVVN
+229 QNEEENEQPTVEN

-262 TPPQRVVPRPRKPT
+262 TPPQRLVPRPRKPT

-292 EQVHSNDDKAIV
+292 EQVHSIDDKAIL
-304 DDSDEKQESALESV
+304 DDSNEKRESALESE
-318 VQSLVSEEVE
+318 VQSTVSEEVE
-328 QESPSFTSTHE
+328 QKSPSFTSTQG
-339 ATEKEYDSPEKA
+339 ATEKECDSPEKA

-364 ADSDNAEESQADET
+364 ADSDRAEESQTEET
-378 CSEKNIEETLDAEE
+378 CSEENIEETLDAEE

-418 NSTVEEDSKV
+418 NST
-428 EENSTDSATEKTSLW
+428 DSATEETSLW

-453 ETPQGH
+453 ETLQGH

-528 NKTEA
+528 NKTKV

-550 KQVTPEGIDLTAAN
+550 KQVTPEGIDLAAAN

-584 LRPGETMEKVCRR
+584 LRPGETMAKVCRH

>member
-20 KSSDATTFVA
+20 KSSDATAFVA

-68 TGERLVINGHDKM
+68 TGERLVISGHDKM

-112 AIPTPAESATDEDG
+112 AIPTPAESVTDEDG
-126 DECTT
+126 DECT
-131 ETTPTETTP
+131 TETTP

-176 VKEVLPAEE
+176 VKEVLPTEE

-200 NPRATEE
+200 NSLATEE
-207 DLPHDE
+207 NQPHDE
-213 DIKARSDEEK
+213 EVKGQSDEEQT
-223 SSSDKE
+223 SSDKK

-257 AATVP
+257 EATVP

-304 DDSDEKQESALESV
+304 DDSDEKQESALESE

-328 QESPSFTSTHE
+328 QESPSFTSTQE

-364 ADSDNAEESQADET
+364 AGSDNAEESQADET
-378 CSEKNIEETLDAEE
+378 CSEENIEETLDAEE

-418 NSTVEEDSKV
+418 NST
-428 EENSTDSATEKTSLW
+428 DSATEETSLW

-453 ETPQGH
+453 ETLQGH

-528 NKTEA
+528 NKTKV

-550 KQVTPEGIDLTAAN
+550 KQVTPEGIDLAAAN

-584 LRPGETMEKVCRR
+584 LRPGETMAKVCRH

>member
-20 KSSDATTFVA
+20 KSSDATAFVA

-213 DIKARSDEEK
+213 EIKARSDEEK

-276 PMERFSQL
+276 PIERFSQL
-284 MGDDEDEE
+284 MGDDEDE

-304 DDSDEKQESALESV
+304 DDSDEKQESALESE

-339 ATEKEYDSPEKA
+339 ATEKECDSPEKA
-351 KTEPERETPLSDR
+351 KTEAERETPLSDR
-364 ADSDNAEESQADET
+364 ADSDDAEESQAEET
-378 CSEKNIEETLDAEE
+378 CSEENIEETLDAEE

-428 EENSTDSATEKTSLW
+428 EENSTDSATEETSLW

-492 QRPTTPEVEKPQS
+492 QRPATPEVEKPQS

-528 NKTEA
+528 NKTET

-564 NYRKL
+564 NFRKL

-584 LRPGETMEKVCRR
+584 LRPGETMAKVCRR